1 MFNYYLHF
9 FELGVLAAFL
19 AIFWKERRNKEI
31 VEKIFLAFLYGA
43 ALETFNVHL
52 SRSYFYSADF
62 FLKIYDIPLAI
73 GMGWAIIYYCAFKIG
88 KNYHLKWW
96 QEPFL
101 MALLALSFDLA
112 MDAVAIRLGFW
123 TWRIPINEEWF
134 GVPYDN
140 LFGWMA
146 VVWTFALLMNLSE
159 KKYFSRK
166 ISKAIKY
173 LSVIISPILL
183 SLQITIYASV
193 SAILS
198 GRFSSS
204 EIFKFY
210 QHRDFSYAY
219 YFAVQN
225 FKAYIFW
232 ITVALLLF
240 SFLKIL
246 GSRASKSKWKI
257 SFRALKSDLFSF
269 WILAM
274 AHIFFLASI
283 FTSGIYKELP
293 ILAFIALLMLLSHIA
308 LSSLRVSSKKE
319 YD

>member
-1 MFNYYLHF
+1 MLNYYLHF
-9 FELGVLAAFL
+9 FEFGVAAAFL

-62 FLKIYDIPLAI
+62 FLKIYGIPLAI
-73 GMGWAIIYYCAFKIG
+73 GMGWAIIYYCALKIA

-101 MALLALSFDLA
+101 MALIALSFDLA
-112 MDAVAIRLGFW
+112 IDAVAIRLGFW
-123 TWRIPINEEWF
+123 TWRIPMNEEWF

-140 LFGWMA
+140 FFGWMA
-146 VVWTFALLMNLSE
+146 VIWTFALFVNLSE
-159 KKYFSRK
+159 KKYFNRK

-173 LSVIISPILL
+173 LSIIISPILL
-183 SLQITIYASV
+183 SLQITIYV
-193 SAILS
+193 SIAAVLS
-198 GRFSSS
+198 GRFSIG
-204 EIFKFY
+204 EIFRFY

-219 YFAVQN
+219 YPEVEN

-232 ITVALLLF
+232 ITFAVLLF
-240 SFLKIL
+240 YFLRILELSISKRKVSFQGLKN
-246 GSRASKSKWKI
+246 
-257 SFRALKSDLFSF
+257 DLFSF

-274 AHIFFLASI
+274 AHIFFLAGI
-283 FTSGIYKELP
+283 FTSGIYKKLP
-293 ILAFIALLMLLSHIA
+293 ILAFIALLMLLAHIA
-308 LSSLRVSSKKE
+308 LSLLHITPKKD
-319 YD
+319 YN